1 MLVDRLLHVT
11 LLGVFLLSGVSAL
24 LYQMTWQRALMTIYG
39 SHMESVAMVSSAFLT
54 GLGLGSLVGGQVS
67 SRPGFP
73 LIAGFAAA
81 ELGVAVYGW
90 SSLALFDVVGAATT
104 VGSSTWSIG
113 AMSFLLIFVPTMLM
127 GATLP
132 LLVEFFVRGSGR
144 VGASVSLL
152 YGVNT
157 MGAALGAVLAVL
169 VVLGTFGLQ
178 GTATLAASLNLVVA
192 GLVTVS
198 ALVVRRGGAA

>member
-1 MLVDRLLHVT
+1 MTHRVFHVT
-11 LLGVFLLSGVSAL
+11 LLGVFVLSGFSAL
-24 LYQMTWQRALMTIYG
+24 LYQMSWQRALMTIYG

-54 GLGLGSLVGGQVS
+54 GLGLGSLLGGHLS

-73 LIAGFAAA
+73 LVLGFAIA
-81 ELGVAVYGW
+81 ELGVAVYGV
-90 SSLALFDVVGAATT
+90 SSLYLFDIVGAATA
-104 VGSSTWSIG
+104 VGSANWLIG
-113 AMSFLLIFVPTMLM
+113 LMSFTLIFVPTMLM

-132 LLVEFFVRGSGR
+132 LLVEFFVRETGR

-157 MGAALGAVLAVL
+157 IGGAIGAAVAVM

-178 GTATLAASLNLVVA
+178 GSVVVAASLNLAVVVLISVTSRRVRA
-192 GLVTVS
+192 GAT
-198 ALVVRRGGAA
+198 A